1 MNPLL
6 APAAPQ
12 ANPDRRAGA
21 VAWWA
26 KHRLALARAGG
37 LALIGLAL
45 AYFVL
50 ALPVQFV
57 YLQTVCD
64 SGGCA
69 LTTAQARDLAALGLP
84 AGFFAGYFLVVNIA
98 VTLPWF
104 AVGGIIYWRRRDDF
118 MALFTAT
125 SVITYGA
132 ITASISLEDLAGY
145 PALQALFT
153 VVAFWGNTS
162 SFLLFYL
169 FPDGRFVPRTTRYLA
184 IPIVGIGIC
193 LFFFPTSAVTQWLIS
208 WRFIQFIAILA
219 SGVFA
224 QLYRYWRVSG
234 PAQRQQTKWVVLGF
248 TGAVVGTLGP
258 QTVLITSGPHGIL
271 ASMVASTVVVLAQL
285 LIPLSIG
292 AAILR
297 YRLWDINILISRT
310 LVYGALTAIVVV
322 LYVLLVGVL
331 STLFQATS
339 NLLISLVATGLVAV
353 LFQPLREHLQRS
365 ANHLLYGERDDPY
378 ALLSRLGQ
386 RLEATLAPE
395 ALLPAIVETTGQALK
410 LPYVAILIRQGD
422 ALHLAAAYGMAPDPA
437 TLVRLPLV
445 SHTERVGELALAPR
459 APGESFAGADL
470 RLLQNLAQQM
480 AVAVHNVRL
489 TADLRQLTAE
499 LQQSRE
505 RLVVARE
512 EERRRLRRDLHDG
525 LGPQLA
531 SQTLTLSA
539 ARTLLRRDPDA
550 AETLLADATAH
561 AQQAIT
567 DIRRLI
573 YALRPPAL
581 DDLGLVAA
589 LQEQIHQYRASG
601 VAITLRAPE
610 QLPPLPAA
618 VEVACYRIAQE
629 ALTNVVRHAHAR
641 NCAIQITIDSA
652 VALDIS
658 DDGQGLP
665 PVYQSGVGLNSMREL
680 AAELSGTFAVEPG
693 PSGGTWVRVR
703 LPLP

>member
-1 MNPLL
+1 
-6 APAAPQ
+6 
-12 ANPDRRAGA
+12 
-21 VAWWA
+21 
-26 KHRLALARAGG
+26 
-37 LALIGLAL
+37 
-45 AYFVL
+45 
-50 ALPVQFV
+50 
-57 YLQTVCD
+57 
-64 SGGCA
+64 
-69 LTTAQARDLAALGLP
+69 
-84 AGFFAGYFLVVNIA
+84 
-98 VTLPWF
+98 
-104 AVGGIIYWRRRDDF
+104 
-118 MALFTAT
+118 
-125 SVITYGA
+125 
-132 ITASISLEDLAGY
+132 
-145 PALQALFT
+145 
-153 VVAFWGNTS
+153 
-162 SFLLFYL
+162 
-169 FPDGRFVPRTTRYLA
+169 
-184 IPIVGIGIC
+184 
-193 LFFFPTSAVTQWLIS
+193 
-208 WRFIQFIAILA
+208 
-219 SGVFA
+219 
-224 QLYRYWRVSG
+224 
-234 PAQRQQTKWVVLGF
+234 
-248 TGAVVGTLGP
+248 
-258 QTVLITSGPHGIL
+258 
-271 ASMVASTVVVLAQL
+271 
-285 LIPLSIG
+285 
-292 AAILR
+292 
-297 YRLWDINILISRT
+297 
-310 LVYGALTAIVVV
+310 
-322 LYVLLVGVL
+322 
-331 STLFQATS
+331 
-339 NLLISLVATGLVAV
+339 
-353 LFQPLREHLQRS
+353 LQRS
-365 ANHLLYGERDDPY
+365 ANRLLYGERDDPY

-512 EERRRLRRDLHDG
+512 DERRRLRRDLHDG

-665 PVYQSGVGLNSMREL
+665 PVYQSGVGLNSMRER